1 MTKHTHRG
9 VRVSLWVDDG
19 FGQLKRINFAQ
30 LTTRITSGWG
40 EL

>member
-9 VRVSLWVDDG
+9 VRASLWVADD
-19 FGQLKRINFAQ
+19 FGNLSRITFDQ
-30 LTTRITSGWG
+30 LTTRIVSGWG

>member
-1 MTKHTHRG
+1 MTRHTHRG
-9 VRVSLWVDDG
+9 SRVSLWTDDG
-19 FGQLKRINFAQ
+19 YGNLQRITFAQ